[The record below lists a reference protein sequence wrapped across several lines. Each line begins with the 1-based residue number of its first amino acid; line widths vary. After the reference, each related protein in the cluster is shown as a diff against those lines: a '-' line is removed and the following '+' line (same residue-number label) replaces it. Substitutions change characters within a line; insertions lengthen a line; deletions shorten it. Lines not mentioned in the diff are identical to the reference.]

1 MSGGGGKGAG
11 SGPAVLLVNS
21 MGTGG
26 AERAVAAV
34 AACLRGRGRDLRV
47 LCLERAAPGSAIELD
62 PPAVEL
68 SSLGSGGSAALK
80 LAALPFLA
88 RTLAAY
94 VLREGAG
101 TVMSHLFRAN
111 FVNVMARDLGGVAH
125 RAAQSAT
132 YRAILVNHTRVSRL
146 AGEGL
151 SGRVNAALTRRL
163 YPRADLVASVSR
175 ASAAECAAFVRIPE
189 ARSIVLYNPVDCA
202 AAVAAV
208 AAAAQSRPRRRR
220 AVAAAAQSRPRPA
233 VVALGRLVALKRF
246 GDLVEA
252 FARLAP
258 DYPELELD
266 IVGEGPG
273 ALEAGGPGRGLGRG
287 RRGYAF
293 PGRASRSLSCPGRS
307 AGLRLRFGGRGL
319 RHRHRG
325 GARRGSAGGGL
336 GLCLRAARDPGSPKR
351 SHVSAR
357 KGAGLRDGRL
367 RSALPGGLGG
377 QPRGGAPARAGRCLA
392 RVGSGGGRTLREPPT
407 SISSGPSDAYEA
419 LLYPSEGGGA

>member
-11 SGPAVLLVNS
+11 SGPSVLLVNS

-94 VLREGAG
+94 MLREGAG

-111 FVNVMARDLGGVAH
+111 FVNVMARDLGGFAH

-202 AAVAAV
+202 AAVAA
-208 AAAAQSRPRRRR
+208 
-220 AVAAAAQSRPRPA
+220 AAQSRPRPA

-266 IVGEGPG
+266 IVGEGPERSRLEAQAAASG
-273 ALEAGGPGRGLGRG
+273 AAGRIRFPGRVADPFPALAGARVFVSASEVEGFGIAIVEALAAGLPVVASDCAYGPREILAPRSDPTRLLERAQGYEAADYGLLYPVGSVESLEAALRRVLDDASLASALAAGGP
-287 RRGYAF
+287 
-293 PGRASRSLSCPGRS
+293 S
-307 AGLRLRFGGRGL
+307 
-319 RHRHRG
+319 
-325 GARRGSAGGGL
+325 
-336 GLCLRAARDPGSPKR
+336 RAADF
-351 SHVSAR
+351 
-357 KGAGLRDGRL
+357 DIE
-367 RSALPGGLGG
+367 
-377 QPRGGAPARAGRCLA
+377 RAA
-392 RVGSGGGRTLREPPT
+392 
-407 SISSGPSDAYEA
+407 DAYEA
-419 LLYPSEGGGA
+419 LLYPSAGGGA

>member
-1 MSGGGGKGAG
+1 MSGGGGKGAD

-94 VLREGAG
+94 LLKVGAG

-111 FVNVMARDLGGVAH
+111 FVNVMARDLGGGAH

-208 AAAAQSRPRRRR
+208 AAAAQSRPR
-220 AVAAAAQSRPRPA
+220 PA

-266 IVGEGPG
+266 IVGEGPERSRLEAQAAASG
-273 ALEAGGPGRGLGRG
+273 AAGRIRFPGRVADPFPALAGARVFVSASEVEGFGIAIVEALAAGLPVVASDCAYGPREILAPRSDPTCLLERAQGYETADYGLLYPVGSVESLEAALRRVLDDASLASALAAGGP
-287 RRGYAF
+287 
-293 PGRASRSLSCPGRS
+293 S
-307 AGLRLRFGGRGL
+307 
-319 RHRHRG
+319 
-325 GARRGSAGGGL
+325 
-336 GLCLRAARDPGSPKR
+336 RAADF
-351 SHVSAR
+351 
-357 KGAGLRDGRL
+357 DIE
-367 RSALPGGLGG
+367 
-377 QPRGGAPARAGRCLA
+377 RAA
-392 RVGSGGGRTLREPPT
+392 
-407 SISSGPSDAYEA
+407 DAYEA